1 LAEEVSP
8 VPDAPA
14 PFEALLRRSQAEY
27 VAWTRPERPRIDL
40 AWDTSS
46 LAAGARETHEAL
58 ERAAE
63 QRGGAVD
70 LGRTTG
76 YGMQWLQPLA
86 HVTWP
91 DGTTVLYGPVTPE
104 RVDVLLDEAAGLVSA
119 ASEFAIG
126 VLAGSRPGV
135 PPIEQHPFLQHEQGR
150 RLLANVARI
159 NPERI
164 EHYVA
169 RDGYFAAQ
177 RMIDRHQ
184 QPEAVRQLVTD
195 AGLTGRGGAF
205 FPTGVK
211 WGFLAGAQQ
220 PRRYLVCNADEG
232 DPGSWVNRILL
243 EGDPHLVIEGMLI
256 AGYAAGA
263 QHGFIYI
270 RNEYPLAVER
280 MRHAIAQA
288 EEAGLLGE
296 NVLGSGFGFT
306 LEVVRGAGAYVCG
319 EETGLIASVQ
329 DARGMPRIKPPFPAA
344 SGVFFEPTNVNNV
357 ESYATVPLILRRGA
371 EWYRELGTERAAGTK
386 VFSFSG
392 DVRFTGFMELPWGV
406 PLPDVLAAC
415 GGISEGGQLKALQAG
430 GPLAGYLPA
439 VIAKELTL
447 EPSAFRPHGA
457 LVGAGGIVFV
467 SDRACSIDLNAMF
480 AEFLEDE
487 SCGRCTTCHGGN
499 QRMAEVFRRTGRG
512 GARRE
517 DRHNLELLGDTLLY
531 SNCVHGQASPTIMR
545 NTLTFFE
552 AEYEAHLHEGRCDSL
567 RCPGLA
573 RLVVANQADP
583 RLDEAVEICPTG
595 AIAGE
600 PGDRR
605 VDDAA
610 CIRCGACVD
619 VAPRGMRREVA
630 PRGTAVHP
638 AVPRSNSA
646 RPRLRAAHRRG
657 APDAAPRAT
666 TIVRGEGGL
675 SGLRTLSRELA

>member
-1 LAEEVSP
+1 

-14 PFEALLRRSQAEY
+14 AFEELLRRSHAEY
-27 VAWTRPERPRIDL
+27 AAWTRPERPRIDL

-46 LAAGARETHEAL
+46 LAAGARETREAL

-63 QRGGAVD
+63 QRCAAVD

-76 YGMQWLQPLA
+76 YGLQWLQPLA
-86 HVTWP
+86 QITWP

-104 RVDVLLDEAAGLVSA
+104 RVPELLDEATGLVGA
-119 ASEFAIG
+119 ASELAIG

-150 RLLANVARI
+150 RLLANVALI
-159 NPERI
+159 DPERI

-169 RDGYFAAQ
+169 
-177 RMIDRHQ
+177 
-184 QPEAVRQLVTD
+184 LVTD

-296 NVLGSGFGFT
+296 SVLGSGFGFT

-357 ESYATVPLILRRGA
+357 ESYATVPLILRHGA
-371 EWYRELGTERAAGTK
+371 EWYRQRGTERAAGTK

-415 GGISEGGQLKALQAG
+415 GGISEGGRLKALQAG

-439 VIAKELTL
+439 AIAEELTL
-447 EPSAFRPHGA
+447 EPDAFRPHGA

-512 GARRE
+512 DARRE

-552 AEYEAHLHEGRCDSL
+552 AEYEAHLQEGRCDSL
-567 RCPGLA
+567 RCPGHA
-573 RLVVANQADP
+573 RLVVADQADP
-583 RLDEAVEICPTG
+583 RLNEAVAICPTG
-595 AIAGE
+595 AITGE
-600 PGDRR
+600 PGDRC

-619 VAPRGMRREVA
+619 VAPRGMRREAA
-630 PRGTAVHP
+630 PPGTAVHP

-646 RPRLRAAHRRG
+646 RPRLRAAHRLG

-675 SGLRTLSRELA
+675 SGLRSLT

>member
-1 LAEEVSP
+1 MA
-8 VPDAPA
+8 DAT
-14 PFEALLRRSQAEY
+14 PFEELLSRSQAEY
-27 VAWTRPERPRIDL
+27 AAWTRPERPRIDL

-46 LAAGARETHEAL
+46 LAAGTERTHEAL
-58 ERAAE
+58 ARAASE
-63 QRGGAVD
+63 RGAAVD
-70 LGRTTG
+70 LGRTSG
-76 YGMQWLQPLA
+76 YGLQWLQPLA
-86 HVTWP
+86 QITWP
-91 DGTTVLYGPVTPE
+91 DGATVLYGPVTPE
-104 RVDVLLDEAAGLVSA
+104 RVPELLDEATGRVGA
-119 ASEFAIG
+119 AAELAVG

-135 PPIEQHPFLQHEQGR
+135 PPIEQHPFLRHERGR
-150 RLLANVARI
+150 RLLANIGRSD
-159 NPERI
+159 PERI

-169 RDGYFAAQ
+169 RDGYFCVQ
-177 RMIDRHQ
+177 RMVDRHQ

-256 AGYAAGA
+256 AGYASGA

-280 MRHAIAQA
+280 MRGAIAQA
-288 EEAGLLGE
+288 EKAGLLGE
-296 NVLGSGFGFT
+296 SVLGSAFGFT

-357 ESYATVPLILRRGA
+357 ESYASVPLILRRGA

-392 DVRFTGFMELPWGV
+392 DVRYAGFMELPWGV
-406 PLPDVLAAC
+406 PVPDALAAC
-415 GGISEGGQLKALQAG
+415 GGIAGGARLKALQAG

-439 VIAKELTL
+439 AVAEEMTL
-447 EPSAFRPHGA
+447 EPDSFRPHGA

-512 GARRE
+512 GGRRE
-517 DRHNLELLGDTLLY
+517 DRHNLELLGEALLY

-545 NTLTFFE
+545 NTLAFFE
-552 AEYEAHLHEGRCDSL
+552 AEYDAHLHEGRCDAL
-567 RCPGLA
+567 RCPGLS
-573 RLVVANQADP
+573 RLVVADQADP
-583 RLDEAVEICPTG
+583 RLEEAVAICPTA
-595 AIAGE
+595 AIVGE
-600 PGDRR
+600 PGERS
-605 VDDAA
+605 VEDAA
-610 CIRCGACVD
+610 CIRCGACLD
-619 VAPRGMRREVA
+619 VAPRGMRREAA
-630 PRGTAVHP
+630 PPGTALHP
-638 AVPRSNSA
+638 AVPRSNAA
-646 RPRLRAAHRRG
+646 RPRLRPARRLG

-675 SGLRTLSRELA
+675 SGLHSLSRELA